1 MTTTNTTKN
10 PKCLVCG
17 RRKTVHRVGNEGS
30 TYKCT
35 GCGAMFDPD
44 PDEGGTYYTDPTKR
58 LEREDEDRVRRQQP
72 RVHHSQRSSNSQPHR
87 HTTTQRRRAR

>member
-1 MTTTNTTKN
+1 MSAKIAN

-17 RRKTVHRVGNEGS
+17 RRKTVQRVGSEGS
-30 TYKCT
+30 TYKCL

-58 LEREDEDRVRRQQP
+58 LEREDEDRVRSQQP
-72 RVHHSQRSSNSQPHR
+72 RQHSHSQR
-87 HTTTQRRRAR
+87 HTHQRRRPR